1 MLTFFDK
8 YQSLILSIILAFYIL
23 NSIYIGSSYVSFIL
37 FFFVILMQLIRMRKQ
52 MKQLSFLQLVAIFGI
67 LIASLVGLVLIF
79 MGFNHLLT
87 TGVLYFP
94 DWMIVIIQIVLIL
107 VFLLS
112 VTSAIRNLYE
122 RFTRSKE

>member
-1 MLTFFDK
+1 MLPFFDK
-8 YQSLILSIILAFYIL
+8 YQSLILSVILVFYIL
-23 NSIYIGSSYVSFIL
+23 NSIYIGSTYLSFIL
-37 FFFVILMQLIRMRKQ
+37 FLFVILMQLIRMRKQ
-52 MKQLSFLQLVAIFGI
+52 IKKLSFLQLVAIFGI

-87 TGVLYFP
+87 TGFLYFP

-112 VTSAIRNLYE
+112 VTSTVRNLYE
-122 RFTRSKE
+122 RFTRSKD

>member
-52 MKQLSFLQLVAIFGI
+52 IKQLSFLQLVAIFGI

-94 DWMIVIIQIVLIL
+94 DWLIVIIQIVLIL

>member
-1 MLTFFDK
+1 MLPFFDK
-8 YQSLILSIILAFYIL
+8 YQSLILSVILAFYIL

-52 MKQLSFLQLVAIFGI
+52 IKQLSFLQLVAIFGI

-122 RFTRSKE
+122 RFTRTKK

>member
-23 NSIYIGSSYVSFIL
+23 NSIYIGSSYISFTL

-52 MKQLSFLQLVAIFGI
+52 IKQLSFLQLVAIFGI

-94 DWMIVIIQIVLIL
+94 DWLIVIIQIVLIL